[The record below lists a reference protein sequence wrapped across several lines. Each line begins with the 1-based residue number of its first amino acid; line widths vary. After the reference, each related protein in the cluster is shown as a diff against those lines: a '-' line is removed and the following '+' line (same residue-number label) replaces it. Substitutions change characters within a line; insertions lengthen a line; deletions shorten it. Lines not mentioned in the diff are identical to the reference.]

1 MVSLQWSVLGYETSP
16 HLLRSWRW
24 VPGLEGTGWTS
35 YYLHQVSSQT
45 DTVSLPVCQSKDGH
59 ELGLWLDLAESPVS
73 NTAEVLC
80 FSFYCCSICSHIYF
94 SVTKCHL
101 YVLLPKSIYTYYP
114 KLCIYYM
121 PENAS
126 PRRSLLPCTSSF
138 PGCFLLITQA
148 LTSQCGGVER
158 STFNLRS
165 QYYYLEVGVSHGI
178 LIYKERWHH
187 VC

>member
-1 MVSLQWSVLGYETSP
+1 MNWGFDLI
-16 HLLRSWRW
+16 
-24 VPGLEGTGWTS
+24 VP
-35 YYLHQVSSQT
+35 
-45 DTVSLPVCQSKDGH
+45 
-59 ELGLWLDLAESPVS
+59 ESPVS
-73 NTAEVLC
+73 DTAEVLC

-165 QYYYLEVGVSHGI
+165 QYYYLEVSVSHGM
-178 LIYKERWHH
+178 LIYKKRWHQ